1 MELPNELVVL
11 ITALIG
17 GWITWIVV
25 EGVKGFGEAI
35 DKDLSV
41 FAKVAA
47 GIVSASAVTAIVA
60 LANAALG
67 FVPVDYQPIAA
78 QVLSLIVMVVGAM
91 GIQRRM
97 KSKG

>member
-11 ITALIG
+11 ITAVVG
-17 GWITWIVV
+17 AYITWLVV
-25 EGVKGFGEAI
+25 EGFKGLGEAVG
-35 DKDLSV
+35 KDLST

-47 GIVSASAVTAIVA
+47 GIVSASAITAIIA

-67 FVPVDYQPIAA
+67 FVPVEYQPIVA

-91 GIQRRM
+91 GVQRRA
-97 KSKG
+97 KPKG